1 MKKFNPLLEKADSF
15 FQVNTKK
22 IIGRASYLLG
32 NQIFGNILSLII
44 TITAANLISK
54 DTYGT
59 YRYILS
65 TIGFVAAFSL
75 TGLATAIVRSTARGY
90 DNLFTTSIKRSILW
104 SLPAIIIGVSIG
116 VWYLWNGNI
125 TLGYSMLIGGV
136 SFPLIQTFL
145 LFRSYLNG
153 KEYFKLL
160 MQTNIVYSAITSLSL
175 LFVLFLNPS
184 VLTLICTYYAS
195 NLIAT
200 FLITIYVRKKFK
212 PNKNIDPESGKLEH
226 HISLMNILDIGATQL
241 DKIILFQISG
251 PIEVSRYVFA
261 TIIPEQLRNIIKY
274 VSTLSMPVFSS
285 LPKNISK
292 SKGLFLASRLF
303 LVTVPIVIFYF
314 FIAPLIYKIF
324 FPQYIEVVSYSQL
337 FALILLFD
345 GGITG
350 TVLKAK
356 NEVKKLYFVN
366 IFSNITKVILLV
378 ILGLTMGIWGVI
390 ISRIISRI
398 ISYIT
403 SYILLSKMK
412 ADEI

>member
-1 MKKFNPLLEKADSF
+1 MLNPIIDKLNSF
-15 FQVNTKK
+15 FQLDTKK

-32 NQIFGNILSLII
+32 NQAFSNVLSFVVA
-44 TITAANLISK
+44 ITAANLISK

-59 YRYILS
+59 YRYIIS
-65 TIGFVAAFSL
+65 TISFITAFSL

-90 DNLFTTSIKRSILW
+90 DHLYISSIKRSIFW
-104 SLPAIIIGVSIG
+104 SLPAITIGVG
-116 VWYLWNGNI
+116 TGAWYLWSGNT
-125 TLGYSMLIGGV
+125 TLGYSMVIGGIL
-136 SFPLIQTFL
+136 FPIIQTLL

-153 KEYFKLL
+153 KEYFKVL
-160 MQTNIVYSAITSLSL
+160 MKSNIVYSAITSFSILAT
-175 LFVLFLNPS
+175 LFLNPS
-184 VLTLICTYYAS
+184 VLILICVYYLS

-200 FLITIYVRKKFK
+200 LSITIYIRNKFK
-212 PNKNIDPESGKLEH
+212 PNNNIDPESGNLEH
-226 HISLMNILDIGATQL
+226 HMSLMNILDIGATQL

-251 PIEVSRYVFA
+251 PVEVARYIFA
-261 TIIPEQLRNIIKY
+261 TIIPEQLRNIVKY
-274 VSTLSMPVFSS
+274 ASTLSMPIFSS
-285 LPKNISK
+285 LPKDTSK
-292 SKGLFLASRLF
+292 SKGLFLAKKLF
-303 LVTVPIVIFYF
+303 LITIPIVIFYF
-314 FIAPLIYKIF
+314 LIAPLIYKIF
-324 FPQYIEVVSYSQL
+324 FPQYIEVVQYSQL

-356 NEVKKLYFVN
+356 NEIKKLYFVN
-366 IFSNITKVILLV
+366 IFSNITKVILLI
-378 ILGLTMGIWGVI
+378 ILGFLMGIWGVI